1 MPGIWFQVNQ
11 VTRFSL
17 HGVFRSSFLQKNGH
31 CWVDWLSS
39 TSCSILFYPVFPV
52 PLSPHESTWW
62 CTLHK
67 PPGSQGGKAARGC
80 WVGTWTC
87 WSFHR
92 RTQVQQVPGPATL
105 CEKNLWTLPT
115 LQQNCH
121 YNNWDVVSRKKWTIK
136 NQSRHQFTRNEKS
149 LVPPGLA
156 ATIQLEENSRPNLP
170 ATARPENMVKR
181 CRMRSSMEF
190 HRFVWMVQDASRW
203 TKMVQNASRNIPI
216 NFTLVSQEISVDFWT
231 NGQQERSAK
240 PLGRPLIMESDRSW
254 RKLAFYSS

>member
-31 CWVDWLSS
+31 CWVDWLS
-39 TSCSILFYPVFPV
+39 TSCSILFHPVFPV

-92 RTQVQQVPGPATL
+92 GTRVQQVPGPATL
-105 CEKNLWTLPT
+105 CEKIYELFRLFNKTVITIIGLSPEKSGPSRINPDNPGISLPEMRNLWSRLG
-115 LQQNCH
+115 LQQ
-121 YNNWDVVSRKKWTIK
+121 
-136 NQSRHQFTRNEKS
+136 QSS
-149 LVPPGLA
+149 
-156 ATIQLEENSRPNLP
+156 S
-170 ATARPENMVKR
+170 KR
-181 CRMRSSMEF
+181 
-190 HRFVWMVQDASRW
+190 
-203 TKMVQNASRNIPI
+203 
-216 NFTLVSQEISVDFWT
+216 TLVQTSQQPQDLKTCWNAAEWGVPWSSTCV
-231 NGQQERSAK
+231 NGSRCFKMNQDGSKCFKKHSHQLHPGFAINLSRCLNQWSA
-240 PLGRPLIMESDRSW
+240 
-254 RKLAFYSS
+254 RKVCQTPW